1 VRKTVTT
8 KRVLFTSFFVD
19 ALDTLIN
26 VIIAVFTGSAVMLA
40 ESLQGFADLT
50 SVTMLLIGFERSKK
64 RSNKQHP
71 FGYGKELYFWAIL
84 SVFLIIGLT
93 ATLSFFSGL
102 QRWREPAGVDHVLIA
117 YIALSVAVV
126 TNSYAFWLSLRKLLG
141 DNPLKKIIKVFL
153 ETSDV
158 APRTTLVLDLM
169 GALSASF
176 GLVSLIAYGVT
187 GDGRYDGLGAMI
199 IGILLAILALT
210 LLFTTKS
217 LVTGRS
223 APREVEKEIKNAAQ
237 RVPQVREVLELK
249 TMMMGTN
256 NLLINIEVHLK
267 DGLST
272 DEVEKAIDKIRE
284 NIQKKVPGRTHISV
298 EPETPSDD
306 PITDLR

>member
-1 VRKTVTT
+1 VKKSVTT
-8 KRVLFTSFFVD
+8 KRVLLTSFFVD
-19 ALDTLIN
+19 ALDTLVN
-26 VIIAVFTGSAVMLA
+26 VTIAIFTGSAVMFA

-84 SVFLIIGLT
+84 SVFLIIGIT
-93 ATLSFFSGL
+93 ATLSFYSGL
-102 QRWREPAGVDHVLIA
+102 QKWRAPAGIDHVYIT
-117 YIALSVAVV
+117 YIALAAAVI

-141 DNPLKKIIKVFL
+141 GNQLKKFIKVFL

-158 APRTTLVLDLM
+158 APRTTLVLDAM
-169 GALSASF
+169 GSLSAGF
-176 GLVSLIAYGVT
+176 GLISLITYGIT

-199 IGILLAILALT
+199 IGVLLAILALT

-223 APREVEKEIKNAAQ
+223 APKELEHDIKKAALS
-237 RVPQVREVLELK
+237 VPQVKDVLDLR

-256 NLLINIEVHLK
+256 NILINIEVHLK

-272 DEVEKAIDKIRE
+272 DQVEKAIDKIRE
-284 NIQKKVPGRTHISV
+284 SIQKKVPGRTHISI
-298 EPETPSDD
+298 EPETPADES
-306 PITDLR
+306 

>member
-306 PITDLR
+306 H

>member
-26 VIIAVFTGSAVMLA
+26 VTIAVFTGSAVMLA

-102 QRWREPAGVDHVLIA
+102 QRWREPTDIDHILIA
-117 YIALSVAVV
+117 YIALGVAVI

>member
-1 VRKTVTT
+1 
-8 KRVLFTSFFVD
+8 VLFTSFFVD
-19 ALDTLIN
+19 ALDTLVN
-26 VIIAVFTGSAVMLA
+26 VTIAIFTGSTVMFA

-84 SVFLIIGLT
+84 SVFLIIGIT

-102 QRWREPAGVDHVLIA
+102 QKWREPASVDHINIA
-117 YIALSVAVV
+117 YAALVIAVI
-126 TNSYAFWLSLRKLLG
+126 TNSYAFWLSLRKLL
-141 DNPLKKIIKVFL
+141 NNQPAKKLIKVFL

-158 APRTTLVLDLM
+158 APRTTLVLDAM
-169 GALSASF
+169 GSLSAGF
-176 GLVSLIAYGVT
+176 GLISLIIYGIT
-187 GDGRYDGLGAMI
+187 RDGRYDGLGAMM
-199 IGILLAILALT
+199 IGVLLAILALT

-223 APREVEKEIKNAAQ
+223 APKEMENEIKKAALS
-237 RVPQVREVLELK
+237 VAQVKNVLDLR

-256 NLLINIEVHLK
+256 SILINIEVHLK

-272 DEVEKAIDKIRE
+272 DQVEKAVDKVRE
-284 NIQKKVPGRTHISV
+284 NIQKKIPGRTHISV
-298 EPETPSDD
+298 EPETPPNDHQ
-306 PITDLR
+306 